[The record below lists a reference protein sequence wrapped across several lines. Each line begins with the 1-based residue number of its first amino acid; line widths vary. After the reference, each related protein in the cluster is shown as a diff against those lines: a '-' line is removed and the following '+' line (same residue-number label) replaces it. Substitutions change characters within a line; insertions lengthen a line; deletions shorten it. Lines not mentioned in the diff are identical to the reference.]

1 MKKKLASITALSL
14 ALVMTLSA
22 CGNNNTKTPSTSADG
37 GTSTS
42 AQAPSQTGTYPGN
55 KNITLYCGY
64 SAGGSSDTLCRLMAV
79 KVGEILGTTCTV
91 ENVTGA
97 SGWVLWKWNSFLP
110 LHKY

>member
-64 SAGGSSDTLCRLMAV
+64 SAVRFSVLPVPSKMLRAPLVGCYGIKCWRVPIPMDIAFFSSTAPM
-79 KVGEILGTTCTV
+79 
-91 ENVTGA
+91 
-97 SGWVLWKWNSFLP
+97 
-110 LHKY
+110 